1 MPAVSVIVPVYNVEK
16 YLDKCVQSIVSQ
28 TFNDIE
34 IILVDDGSKD
44 KSGRMCDEWSRRDKR
59 VKVIHKENGGIAD
72 ARNVGLSHSNGQWIL
87 FIDSDDWYEKQDHI
101 ETLLNFAQQN
111 DSDIV
116 CFNYKRFFEKT
127 QSFSAPLCRTDVTNP
142 SLQFMVDNKIFTSS
156 ACLKL
161 IKKSILTKNNITFEK
176 GVLSE
181 DIEYNAKFLL
191 TTDKI
196 SYCGDCFY
204 IYRLREN
211 SITNSISPKHV
222 EDLLH
227 IMDKLTTAENRTEEY
242 NSFLAF
248 QYCTL
253 LINAHIAKVDRKTF
267 NEIFSYK
274 WLLRYDS
281 GSIVKLVHTVSR
293 FTGIGLCSRILYLYF
308 KFVLNKA

>member
-16 YLDKCVQSIVSQ
+16 YLDKCVQSITNQ
-28 TFNDIE
+28 TYKDIE

-44 KSGRMCDEWSRRDKR
+44 TSGALCDQWAKKDDRI
-59 VKVIHKENGGIAD
+59 KVIHKENGGIAD
-72 ARNVGLSHSNGQWIL
+72 TRNTGIDASCGEWIL
-87 FIDSDDWYEKQDHI
+87 FIDSDDWYEKQNHI
-101 ETLLNFAQQN
+101 ETLMDFAQQN

-116 CFNYKRFFEKT
+116 CFNYKRFFEKK
-127 QSFSAPLCRTDVTNP
+127 QAFSDVLCHPEMPNP
-142 SLQFMVDNKIFTSS
+142 SLLYMVDNKIFTSS

-161 IKKSILTKNNITFEK
+161 IKKSILTENNITFEK

-191 TTDKI
+191 TTNKI
-196 SYCGDCFY
+196 SFCKDCVY
-204 IYRLREN
+204 IYRQREN
-211 SITNSISPKHV
+211 SITTSVSKKHV
-222 EDLLH
+222 DDL
-227 IMDKLTTAENRTEEY
+227 IYIIDKLCKAQTPTAEY

-253 LINAHIAKVDRKTF
+253 LINAHIAKANKAAF
-267 NEIFSYK
+267 KKIFSYK
-274 WLLRYDS
+274 WLLQYDS

-293 FTGIGLCSRILYLYF
+293 LLGIRLCSYILYLYF